1 MLSEQGKT
9 KVKKLKQF
17 SKKFMYVVAFVWV
30 AGAVYGAIFLL
41 LQLIL
46 SVIFPEVG
54 IQIDTTGFWEYLKDP
69 LTGCAIAYMAKS
81 AFENHT
87 SMKENYR
94 QNYDEEE
101 FNEDE

>member
-1 MLSEQGKT
+1 M
-9 KVKKLKQF
+9 KKLKQF

-30 AGAVYGAIFLL
+30 AGAIYGAIFLL

-46 SVIFPEVG
+46 SVNFPEAG
-54 IQIDTTGFWEYLKDP
+54 IQVDTSGFWEYLKDP
-69 LTGCAIAYMAKS
+69 LSYGVIAYMAKS

-101 FNEDE
+101 FNENE

>member
-1 MLSEQGKT
+1 MR
-9 KVKKLKQF
+9 KLKQF

-30 AGAVYGAIFLL
+30 AGAIYGAIFLL

-46 SVIFPEVG
+46 SVNFPEAG
-54 IQIDTTGFWEYLKDP
+54 IQVDTSGFWEYLKDP
-69 LTGCAIAYMAKS
+69 LSCGVIAYMAKS

-94 QNYDEEE
+94 QNYDMEE
-101 FNEDE
+101 FNNE